1 MVFHGAAIGE
11 VKSSCVGLH
20 IGMVIV
26 VHPPVASTTMRK
38 TSCHGSAM
46 TTQALA
52 DPPRKSPKTDSVL
65 EDAFENAAYFGRRAV
80 AVVKAT
86 VKFSVDVVSGSAYFK
101 HTLVDLERGLRRRR
115 KVPRQRE
122 VAEALEGHRVF
133 AIGRARST
141 SFPSEHNQFIATEPR
156 TDPASLHRSQSE
168 TISSGGVPT
177 LFEETRTL
185 LRQGMRG
192 SQSASVN
199 RSLPGSVASDSSREP
214 SDVSDH
220 DELGEYSEYPGGQAS
235 TEAPWRHPWES
246 RLQFSPRSGS
256 CSDQDGYDDAR
267 RHRGGAVV
275 PLDDEPL
282 ELTHGDGSSG
292 WSPLTEERYAVV
304 YQPSA
309 SEARPRS
316 REGPVGQAG
325 ASREDDRPLATAS
338 RTLPGARP
346 QQRRGCT
353 PLFTADDELLY
364 SEDASLSLFK
374 GLS

>member
-1 MVFHGAAIGE
+1 
-11 VKSSCVGLH
+11 
-20 IGMVIV
+20 MVIL
-26 VHPPVASTTMRK
+26 VHLPVASTTMRK

-46 TTQALA
+46 TTRALV
-52 DPPRKSPKTDSVL
+52 DHPRKSPKTDSVL
-65 EDAFENAAYFGRRAV
+65 EDTFENAAYFGRRAV

-86 VKFSVDVVSGSAYFK
+86 AKFFVDVVSGSVYFK
-101 HTLVDLERGLRRRR
+101 HTLIDLERGLRRRR

-141 SFPSEHNQFIATEPR
+141 SFPSEDNQLIATEPR
-156 TDPASLHRSQSE
+156 TYPASVHRSQSE

-199 RSLPGSVASDSSREP
+199 HSLPGSVASDSSGEP
-214 SDVSDH
+214 PDVSDD
-220 DELGEYSEYPGGQAS
+220 DELGEYSENPGCQAS
-235 TEAPWRHPWES
+235 TEAPWRHPWEG

-256 CSDQDGYDDAR
+256 WSDRDDDDDW
-267 RHRGGAVV
+267 RHWGEAVV
-275 PLDDEPL
+275 PLDDKPL
-282 ELTHGDGSSG
+282 ELAHGDGSSG

-309 SEARPRS
+309 TEARPRS

-325 ASREDDRPLATAS
+325 ASREDDRPLATGS
-338 RTLPGARP
+338 RTLPGVRP

-364 SEDASLSLFK
+364 SEDASLSHFE
-374 GLS
+374 GLSWHN